1 MGEPENYNRKE
12 LIHRIGT
19 FFLLIAVGM
28 LVYFLLSD
36 SAGQPRF
43 DLFCLG
49 VIVAGLGFVLR
60 SQLKRPSPSSGRFGW
75 TKSFFRKKEQ

>member
-19 FFLLIAVGM
+19 FFLLIAVGL
-28 LVYFLLSD
+28 LVYFILSD
-36 SAGQPRF
+36 SVGEPRF

-49 VIVAGLGFVLR
+49 VLISGIGFFFR

-75 TKSFFRKKEQ
+75 MKRFLKGKEE

>member
-12 LIHRIGT
+12 LISRIGT
-19 FFLLIAVGM
+19 FFLMIAVGM
-28 LVYFLLSD
+28 LVYFILSD

-49 VIVAGLGFVLR
+49 ILVAGLGFFFR

-75 TKSFFRKKEQ
+75 MKRFLKGKEE

>member
-12 LIHRIGT
+12 LISRIGT
-19 FFLLIAVGM
+19 FFLMIAVGM
-28 LVYFLLSD
+28 LVYFILSD
-36 SAGQPRF
+36 SVGMPRF

-49 VIVAGLGFVLR
+49 ILVAGLGFFFR

-75 TKSFFRKKEQ
+75 MKRFLKGKEE

>member
-1 MGEPENYNRKE
+1 MGEPENYNRRE
-12 LIHRIGT
+12 LISRIGT
-19 FFLLIAVGM
+19 FFLMIAVGM
-28 LVYFLLSD
+28 LVYFILSD

-49 VIVAGLGFVLR
+49 ILVAGLGFFFR

-75 TKSFFRKKEQ
+75 MKRFLKGKEE